1 MKVNWASLTKEQK
14 QIVVLIGIGVV
25 VVLALLYQFALTPFL
40 EGIGERRQDSIKLR
54 DDLARASA
62 AQKQEVREQ
71 AEAVI
76 LKARIDQ
83 LSRTAIAPYG
93 SSFAWVTEQLYQI
106 AKDASVEVEGLSGSG
121 QAGPTDAGGRTF
133 TTFGSQM
140 TLQCGYGDLLRFLR
154 CLEGKNPLVT
164 VTALTI
170 DGRENTAGRHQIS
183 VSLEWPTWVKPP
195 VVTNA
200 PVAGKAGTP

>member
-1 MKVNWASLTKEQK
+1 MMFNWSMLSKEQK
-14 QIVVLIGIGVV
+14 QIVALIGVGVV
-25 VVLALLYQFALTPFL
+25 VVFALLYQFALTPFL

-62 AQKQEVREQ
+62 ALKQEVREQ
-71 AEAVI
+71 AEAVA

-83 LSRTAIAPYG
+83 LGKTAIAPYG
-93 SSFAWVTEQLYQI
+93 SAFAWVTEQLYQT
-106 AKDASVEVEGLSGSG
+106 AKDASVEVEGLSGGG

-133 TTFGSQM
+133 ITFGSQM

-164 VTALTI
+164 VTALTF
-170 DGRENTAGRHQIS
+170 DGREQTPERHQIS
-183 VSLEWPTWVKPP
+183 LALEWPTWVKPP
-195 VVTNA
+195 VATNV
-200 PVAGKAGTP
+200 PIAGKAGTP